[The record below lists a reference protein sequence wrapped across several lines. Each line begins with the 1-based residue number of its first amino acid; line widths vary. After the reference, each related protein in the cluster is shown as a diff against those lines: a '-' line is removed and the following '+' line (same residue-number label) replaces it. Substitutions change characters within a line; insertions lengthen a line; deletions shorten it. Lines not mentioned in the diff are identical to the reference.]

1 VIPFAR
7 LSLLTAILTG
17 VLFRSAAADD
27 ADSLAFFENSIR
39 PLLIEN
45 CVKCHGPKK
54 SESGLRLDSKQA
66 VLKGGESGPAIV
78 PGKIA
83 DSLLITAVRH
93 EDGFEMPP
101 GKQLSKREIASLV
114 SWIEKGA
121 AWPDGMTLA
130 GGGPKLRGGPITKEE
145 RAHWSYQ
152 PIVNPAPPKMSVSP
166 KVRNDI
172 DRFVQSRL
180 AEAGLSSR
188 SPASKRVLI
197 RRATFDLTG
206 LPPTPEEVDAFLTDD
221 SPDAFSNLVD
231 RLLGSKAYG
240 ERWGRHWLDVVRYAD
255 TAGDTADYPT
265 PLSYKYRNWVIDA
278 FNHDKPYDQFVRE
291 QVAGDIL
298 AAQTDD
304 ISEAEY
310 RELLTATGFIAI
322 SRRFGF
328 DVENY
333 HHLTIQD
340 TIDTLGQAV
349 LGLTLGCARCHD
361 HKYDPVNTDDYY
373 AWYGIFES
381 TRYSFPGSE
390 EKKRPY
396 DSFPSLPP
404 AVATKRKADHD
415 AKLAKLDAD
424 IASLAAEIK
433 SKTERLKSAG
443 GWMAYL
449 EGRRLKQSSRD
460 ENGNT
465 GFLAWHGGNLPLVAV
480 NTSDV
485 ELKVPGTVPPK
496 TLVVH
501 PNPKEGVG
509 IAWQSPI
516 SGRVRITG
524 KIQDAHNCG
533 DSVSWHIDHVNAKG
547 LRNLREGAIGTNLS
561 QDYSTNEKPI
571 EVTVRAGDFLQLA
584 VMPKSNHGCDLTQV
598 DLTIAEVEGK
608 NRTWNVVADVLTDFL
623 EGNPNDDQYGNSGVW
638 HFFLVAEDRGK
649 SQGGTS
655 SKDLTAKELAELQ
668 TAIDR
673 MSKEATPLAAERDAL
688 KKSGPYEVLYAAVE
702 QDKPKDAQ
710 IRIRGDRINLGAAVP
725 RKNLEILGGNLLADP
740 AASGRAEMAVWLTG
754 NQNTLTPRVMANRIW
769 QQHFGRGLVA
779 TANDFGTRGE
789 KPSHPKLLD
798 WLASQFV
805 ENGWSVKSMHRLIL
819 NSATYR
825 QSTEFDEAAA
835 ELDPEARLLWRFNR
849 RRLSAEEIRDAMLL
863 VSGELDPT
871 KGGEHPFPAVE
882 SWGFSQHGPYY
893 GVYPTKRRS
902 VYLMQ
907 QRLKRHPFLGLF
919 DGADVNVSMARRDL
933 TTVPTQALYL
943 MNSDFVH
950 ERAASVARRLLA
962 AKTEQSSRLQ
972 SLFELTLGRPPRGSE
987 IAESA
992 EFLTSYTQ
1000 ALAESGMPEEQRVQ
1014 AAWSGFVRTVLTRN
1028 EFLFVD

>member
-1 VIPFAR
+1 VIHLAR
-7 LSLLTAILTG
+7 MSLLAAIVAG
-17 VLFRSAAADD
+17 IFCHRAEAADT
-27 ADSLAFFENSIR
+27 DSLAFFENNIR

-66 VLKGGESGPAIV
+66 VLKGGESGPAV
-78 PGKIA
+78 VAGKVE

-101 GKQLSKREIASLV
+101 GKKLSKREITSLV
-114 SWIEKGA
+114 TWIEKGA

-130 GGGPKLRGGPITKEE
+130 KGPKLRGGPITDVE
-145 RAHWSYQ
+145 RAHWSYRKILD
-152 PIVNPAPPKMSVSP
+152 PTPPQFDSSP
-166 KVRNDI
+166 SVRNDI

-180 AEAGLSSR
+180 AEAGLKPR
-188 SPASKRVLI
+188 SLASKRVLI

-206 LPPTPEEVDAFLTDD
+206 LPPAPAEIDAFLQDE
-221 SPDAFSNLVD
+221 SENAFSKVVD
-231 RLLGSKAYG
+231 RLLSSKAYG

-278 FNHDKPYDQFVRE
+278 FNKDKPYDQFVRE
-291 QVAGDIL
+291 QIAGDIL
-298 AAQTDD
+298 AGQTDD
-304 ISEAEY
+304 ISAVEY
-310 RELLTATGFIAI
+310 REMLTATGFIAI

-361 HKYDPVNTDDYY
+361 HKYDPVNTDYYY

-390 EKKRPY
+390 QKKRPY
-396 DSFPSLPP
+396 DSFPALPP
-404 AVATKRKADHD
+404 PIATKRKADHD
-415 AKLAKLDAD
+415 ARVAKLDAD
-424 IASLAAEIK
+424 IARLAAEIK
-433 SKTERLKSAG
+433 SKTERLKAAG
-443 GWMAYL
+443 GWLAYL
-449 EGRRLKQSSRD
+449 EGRRLKQTSRD

-465 GFLAWHGGNLPLVAV
+465 GMLVWHGGELPLVGV
-480 NTSDV
+480 NISDV

-509 IAWQSPI
+509 IAWRSPMAGRVLI
-516 SGRVRITG
+516 SGKV
-524 KIQDAHNCG
+524 QDAHNCG
-533 DSVSWHIDHVNAKG
+533 DSVAWHIDHVDEQG
-547 LRNLREGAIGTNLS
+547 LRNVKEGAIGTNS
-561 QDYSTNEKPI
+561 AQDFAMKEKPI
-571 EVTVRAGDFLQLA
+571 EITVRAGDFLQLA

-598 DLTIAEVEGK
+598 DFTIAEVDGK
-608 NRTWNVVADVLTDFL
+608 KRKWNVVADVVDDFL
-623 EGNPNDDQYGNSGVW
+623 EGNPNDDQYKNAGVW
-638 HFFLVAEDRGK
+638 YFFQVAEDRGK
-649 SQGGTS
+649 SAGGTS
-655 SKDLTAKELAELQ
+655 SNGLAAEEIAELQ
-668 TAIDR
+668 ATIGR
-673 MSKEATPLAAERDAL
+673 LSKETEPLAAERDAL
-688 KKSGPYEVLYAAVE
+688 KKSGPYEVLYAAIE

-710 IRIRGDRINLGAAVP
+710 IRIRGDRVNLGDAVP
-725 RKNLEILGGNLLADP
+725 RKNLEILGGNLLASP
-740 AASGRAEMAVWLTG
+740 GASGRAEMAVWLTWQ
-754 NQNTLTPRVMANRIW
+754 NNTLTPRVMVNRIW

-798 WLASQFV
+798 WLASRFV
-805 ENGWSVKSMHRLIL
+805 ENGWSVKSMHRLL
-819 NSATYR
+819 MNSATYQ
-825 QSTEFDEAAA
+825 QSSEFDEAAA
-835 ELDPEARLLWRFNR
+835 EKDPEARLLWRFNR

-871 KGGEHPFPAVE
+871 TGGEHPFPAVE
-882 SWGFSQHGPYY
+882 SWGFSQHAPYY
-893 GVYPTKRRS
+893 GVYATRRRS

-907 QRLKRHPFLGLF
+907 QRLQRHPFLSLF
-919 DGADVNVSMARRDL
+919 DGADVNVSTARRDL

-950 ERAASVARRLLA
+950 EQAASVVRRIFA
-962 AKTEQSSRLQ
+962 GDNGQVARLQ
-972 SLFELTLGRPPRGSE
+972 SLFELTLGRPARESE
-987 IAESA
+987 LTESA
-992 EFLTSYTQ
+992 AFLNSYVA
-1000 ALAESGMPEEQRVQ
+1000 ALAETGMAKEQREQ
-1014 AAWSGFVRTVLTRN
+1014 AAWSGFVRTILTRN